1 MVNKETLF
9 QVAEVKLSYS
19 TKIKSS
25 ERMKV
30 ASSHEVYNVFKS
42 VWDVGTIELIE
53 EFKVMLLNRSNKVLG
68 IINLASGGMA
78 SCVIDPKLIFVSA
91 IKSGA
96 SAVILAHNHPSG
108 NTKPSDQDR
117 ALTKK
122 IKDGGKLLDIEVLDH
137 LIMTKEGFLSFADE
151 GLM

>member
-9 QVAEVKLSYS
+9 QVAEVRLSYS

-25 ERMKV
+25 ERLKV

-42 VWDVGTIELIE
+42 VWDDGRMQLIE
-53 EFKVMLLNRSNKVLG
+53 EFKVLLNRSNRVLG
-68 IINLASGGMA
+68 IVNLASGGMA

-108 NTKPSDQDR
+108 NTIPSD
-117 ALTKK
+117 
-122 IKDGGKLLDIEVLDH
+122 
-137 LIMTKEGFLSFADE
+137 
-151 GLM
+151 